1 MLEEEKKEEERSLA
15 FLKSVRL
22 EVAAALL
29 VLIVSQENANP
40 LRLFSHFHELQM
52 TAQSKQRK
60 VTRIGSWANLLRP
73 GGEYPSRARSPVVSS
88 SPFLSVSTPSQLY
101 ARHAPAR
108 ECRHVCILLHLSTVI
123 FTPRTVRR

>member
-29 VLIVSQENANP
+29 VLIVSQENTNP

-52 TAQSKQRK
+52 TNLNSGKSR
-60 VTRIGSWANLLRP
+60 GSGA
-73 GGEYPSRARSPVVSS
+73 G
-88 SPFLSVSTPSQLY
+88 
-101 ARHAPAR
+101 
-108 ECRHVCILLHLSTVI
+108 
-123 FTPRTVRR
+123 RTS